1 MWYYHFL
8 YPTKIRC
15 LDCHKKF
22 IDNAMISNKIQKN
35 ENELLKE
42 IKQDMIH
49 LDLEDTLYL

>member
-1 MWYYHFL
+1 
-8 YPTKIRC
+8 
-15 LDCHKKF
+15 
-22 IDNAMISNKIQKN
+22 MISNKIQKN